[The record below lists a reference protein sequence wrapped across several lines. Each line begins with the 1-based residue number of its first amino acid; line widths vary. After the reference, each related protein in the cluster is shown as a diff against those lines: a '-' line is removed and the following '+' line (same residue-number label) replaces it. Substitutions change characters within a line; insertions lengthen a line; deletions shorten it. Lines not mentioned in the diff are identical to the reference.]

1 MRELRVDEDIVKIF
15 RCYDSINGVFHF
27 TTKEDLFATKRLKV
41 LRSDL
46 ATRPR
51 FDNGIDA
58 FSTPSST
65 LEAPSSWPPRP
76 ASTILRPTCV
86 ADRVAPFQAC
96 SPSTHLGD
104 RVVTPIMTS
113 GTSSPMSSM
122 AVTEGGGVGCAFWK
136 GRAYI
141 LKAMGL
147 YFENTWKLSQIVDK
161 LSRNVDNLPYPKPIC
176 PEILRKCPIMLI
188 KCHER
193 IIKTLPLFIVW
204 LALLTAFQTNNRF
217 DLPPPVPY
225 FQRGSTTV
233 KRVEMTTN
241 SQYSSKP

>member
-1 MRELRVDEDIVKIF
+1 MFVCLAL
-15 RCYDSINGVFHF
+15 
-27 TTKEDLFATKRLKV
+27 LFSFCSLAKPLKV

-46 ATRPR
+46 ADRHR
-51 FDNGIDA
+51 FDNRINV
-58 FSTPSST
+58 FSTPSLT

-136 GRAYI
+136 GRAYV
-141 LKAMGL
+141 LKTPVTREAGL
-147 YFENTWKLSQIVDK
+147 QCLEKRTPRRNGRGTRRPTQEN
-161 LSRNVDNLPYPKPIC
+161 RND
-176 PEILRKCPIMLI
+176 RK
-188 KCHER
+188 K
-193 IIKTLPLFIVW
+193 
-204 LALLTAFQTNNRF
+204 
-217 DLPPPVPY
+217 
-225 FQRGSTTV
+225 G
-233 KRVEMTTN
+233 
-241 SQYSSKP
+241 